1 MSMSSAHDALVTL
14 SNLSDA
20 DIVRMGVAALLR
32 IANAVEARGGEEE
45 VLEFPL
51 SDFAALPWS
60 TIGATI
66 VQRDSDGVSI
76 VRTANG
82 RMAKRRSNDKFGTE
96 VWFSYSDGKDD
107 RGENR
112 YVKVIVFRN
121 VAPPE
126 PLGRKTEQAV
136 KAATPAATEP
146 AKAGANTSPLMPHL
160 LERYQALAKELDG
173 MGDLLPADLTIGID
187 TTPPI
192 AQGVLDKLARYVATK
207 RDLHRTPADPSAP
220 PAHSAPAGAGDGPLA
235 AAKAWLADSG
245 RRANADNM
253 AAFAAELQRHMTA
266 CGCVLTTKEPNLNRK
281 RDAFAAWILEQVP
294 A

>member
-1 MSMSSAHDALVTL
+1 MSERLL
-14 SNLSDA
+14 
-20 DIVRMGVAALLR
+20 AALTR
-32 IANAVEARGGEEE
+32 IAEA
-45 VLEFPL
+45 LEAQREPEPDPITFPL
-51 SDFAALPWS
+51 SDWKAFAWS
-60 TIGATI
+60 SIGAT
-66 VQRDSDGVSI
+66 VVARDEDGVSAI
-76 VRTANG
+76 RSAEG
-82 RMAKRRSNDKFGTE
+82 KIAKRRSNDKYGTE
-96 VWFSYSDGKDD
+96 VWYSYAVGKKADGTNDYRKVV
-107 RGENR
+107 EFKN
-112 YVKVIVFRN
+112 VKP
-121 VAPPE
+121 AE

-136 KAATPAATEP
+136 QAAAAAVQSAPANSPTSGTP
-146 AKAGANTSPLMPHL
+146 NTSPLMPHL

-173 MGDLLPADLTIGID
+173 MGELVPADLTIGID

-220 PAHSAPAGAGDGPLA
+220 PAHSAPPGAGDGPMA

-253 AAFAAELQRHMTA
+253 TAFAAELTRHMKA
-266 CGCVLTTKEPNLNRK
+266 CGCVVAGEPNLNRK

>member
-1 MSMSSAHDALVTL
+1 MTDFET
-14 SNLSDA
+14 
-20 DIVRMGVAALLR
+20 ALLSLLGR
-32 IANAVEARGGEEE
+32 IANSLEAQNAADLDAVLTYPHSA
-45 VLEFPL
+45 
-51 SDFAALPWS
+51 FASFDWS
-60 TIGATI
+60 SIGATI
-66 VQRDSDGVSI
+66 VQSDDDGVCQI
-76 VRTANG
+76 KTASG
-82 RMAKRRSNDKFGTE
+82 RIATRRSHEKYGTDF
-96 VWFSYSDGKDD
+96 WFSYAVGKD
-107 RGENR
+107 GEK
-112 YVKVIVFRN
+112 VKYHKVVEF
-121 VAPPE
+121 VPTASVE
-126 PLGRKTEQAV
+126 PLSRKVEQAV

-173 MGDLLPADLTIGID
+173 MGELLPADLTIGID

-220 PAHSAPAGAGDGPLA
+220 PAHSAPPGAGDGPMA

-253 AAFAAELQRHMTA
+253 TAFAAELTRHMKA
-266 CGCVLTTKEPNLNRK
+266 CGCVVAGEPNLNRK